1 MPLRILIVPD
11 KFKGTLA
18 AGAAARAIARG
29 WHKVRR
35 QDSLDLLPMT
45 DGGDGFGEV
54 ISRLLRA
61 KVQCLETVD
70 ASRRPCSARW
80 WWEPRTKAAIVES
93 AAIVGLAMLP
103 PGQFHPFELDTFGLG
118 AVIRAAA
125 AKDAKRCLMGIGGSA
140 TNDGGFGLAR
150 SLGWKFLDRD
160 GNSIE
165 HWTGLGQLA
174 TIRAPSPRRCLRQLL
189 VAVDVQNP
197 LLGPRGATRVYGP
210 QKGLCSRDF
219 VRAERCLRRLAKV
232 VKKDFGRDLARTP
245 GAGAAGGL
253 GFGLLAFLGAQLEP
267 GFDLFARQAA
277 VERHL
282 VAADL
287 VIIGE
292 GAIDSSTFM
301 GKGVGQIAARC
312 REQGIPCVA
321 LAGFVSPG
329 AKKQKLFTQ
338 IHALT
343 HLTTVEQAKAKPAYW
358 LERLAMQVAKS
369 MEPEFGRAALP
380 RRLAERPVLRSRA
393 TAEGGQLGPTSFTKG
408 TKHHAV

>member
-1 MPLRILIVPD
+1 MPLRILIIPD

-18 AGAAARAIARG
+18 AGAAARAIANG
-29 WHKVRR
+29 WRKARR
-35 QDSLDLLPMT
+35 HDSLELLPMT

-54 ISRLLRA
+54 ISSLLRA
-61 KVQCLETVD
+61 QVHRLETVD
-70 ASRRPCSARW
+70 AAHRPCSARW
-80 WWEPRTKAAIVES
+80 WWEPQTKTAIIES

-125 AKDAKRCLMGIGGSA
+125 AKGARRCLMGIGGSA

-150 SLGWKFLDRD
+150 SLGWKFLDRNA
-160 GNSIE
+160 NSIE
-165 HWTGLGQLA
+165 HWTGLDHLA
-174 TIRAPSPRRCLRQLL
+174 KIRAPSPRCCLRQLL

-210 QKGLCSRDF
+210 QKGLHPRDF
-219 VRAERCLRRLAKV
+219 VRAERCLGRLAKV
-232 VKKDFGRDLARTP
+232 AKKDFGCDLARTP

-253 GFGLLAFLGAQLEP
+253 GFGLLAFLDAQLEP
-267 GFDLFARQAA
+267 GYDLFARQAV

-282 VAADL
+282 RRADL

-301 GKGVGQIAARC
+301 GKGVGQIAGRC
-312 REQGIPCVA
+312 HKQGIPCIA

-329 AKKQKLFTQ
+329 AKKQRLFTQ
-338 IHALT
+338 THALT
-343 HLTTVEQAKAKPAYW
+343 QLTTVEQAKAEPAYW
-358 LERLAMQVAKS
+358 LERLATRVARS
-369 MEPEFGRAALP
+369 WNCDCGRD
-380 RRLAERPVLRSRA
+380 E
-393 TAEGGQLGPTSFTKG
+393 
-408 TKHHAV
+408 

>member
-1 MPLRILIVPD
+1 MPLRILVIPD
-11 KFKGTLA
+11 KFKGTLS
-18 AGAAARAIARG
+18 AGAAAQAIAKG
-29 WHKVRR
+29 WHKARR
-35 QDSLDLLPMT
+35 HDSLDLLPMT

-54 ISRLLRA
+54 ISGLLRA
-61 KVQCLETVD
+61 RVQRLETVN
-70 ASRRPCSARW
+70 AAHRPCSARW
-80 WWEPRTKAAIVES
+80 WWEPRTKTAIIES

-103 PGQFHPFELDTFGLG
+103 PGRFHPFELDTFGLG
-118 AVIRAAA
+118 AVLRAAE
-125 AKDAKRCLMGIGGSA
+125 AKGARRCLMGIGGSA

-160 GNSIE
+160 GSLIE
-165 HWTGLGQLA
+165 HWTGLEQLA
-174 TIRAPSPRRCLRQLL
+174 KIRTPSPRRTLRQLL

-210 QKGLCSRDF
+210 QKGLRSRDF
-219 VRAERCLRRLAKV
+219 MHAERCLSRLAKV

-253 GFGLLAFLGAQLEP
+253 GFGLRAFLGAQLEP
-267 GFDLFARQAA
+267 GFDLFARQAT

-282 VAADL
+282 HPVDL

-301 GKGVGQIAARC
+301 GKGVGQIAACC
-312 REQGIPCVA
+312 RKQGIPCIA

-343 HLTTVEQAKAKPAYW
+343 QLTTVEQAKAKPAYW
-358 LERLAMQVAKS
+358 LERLATRVAS
-369 MEPEFGRAALP
+369 SWNYDCALFQS
-380 RRLAERPVLRSRA
+380 RR
-393 TAEGGQLGPTSFTKG
+393 
-408 TKHHAV
+408 

>member
-1 MPLRILIVPD
+1 MPLRILIIPD
-11 KFKGTLA
+11 KFKGTLS
-18 AGAAARAIARG
+18 AGAAARAIAKG
-29 WHKVRR
+29 WHKARR

-54 ISRLLRA
+54 ISGLLRA
-61 KVQCLETVD
+61 KVQRLETVD
-70 ASRRPCSARW
+70 AAHRTCSARW
-80 WWEPRTKAAIVES
+80 WWEPRTKTAIIES

-103 PGQFHPFELDTFGLG
+103 PGRFHPFELDTFGLG

-125 AKDAKRCLMGIGGSA
+125 AKGARRCLMGIGGSA

-150 SLGWKFLDRD
+150 SLGWKFLDHNANLI
-160 GNSIE
+160 G
-165 HWTGLGQLA
+165 HWTGLDQLA
-174 TIRAPSPRRCLRQLL
+174 KIRAPSSRRCLRQLL

-197 LLGPRGATRVYGP
+197 LLGPRGATQVYGP
-210 QKGLCSRDF
+210 QKGLRPRDF
-219 VRAERCLRRLAKV
+219 VRAERCLGRLAKV
-232 VKKDFGRDLARTP
+232 VKQDFGRDLARTP

-253 GFGLLAFLGAQLEP
+253 GFGLRAFLGAQLEP

-282 VAADL
+282 HPADL

-312 REQGIPCVA
+312 RKQGIPCVA

-329 AKKQKLFTQ
+329 ARKRRLFTQ
-338 IHALT
+338 TYVLT
-343 HLTTVEQAKAKPAYW
+343 QLTAVEQAKAKPAYW
-358 LERLAMQVAKS
+358 LERLATRVTRS
-369 MEPEFGRAALP
+369 WNYDCALFQS
-380 RRLAERPVLRSRA
+380 RR
-393 TAEGGQLGPTSFTKG
+393 
-408 TKHHAV
+408 